1 MNKVINILVGPPGS
15 GKSTFAK
22 NCMETGFVR
31 ISQDDQGRD
40 GHRKAFESA
49 IQEGR
54 DIVVDRM
61 NFDKNQR
68 APYINAAKN
77 ADYSVAITVFHEPR
91 EVCYKRIIAREGH
104 PTINGNKGKWE
115 INESDTDLVAVILNQ
130 KAKEANSA
138 LDTFFTRYQK
148 PTKDESELIVNIGW
162 EQSKGSAL
170 IVDIDG
176 TIADIEHRR
185 HHLDRSLGKPNWRK
199 FFDEMYNDKPNTW
212 CVELINAFMMA
223 GQRELIFASG
233 RPDSYREITEEWLSS
248 VMDGPNWKALLMRHR
263 NDSRQDNIVKEIILE
278 FELKTR
284 YKNLLFVDDRQQVV
298 DMYRSHGYTV
308 LQCDRGD
315 F

>member
-77 ADYSVAITVFHEPR
+77 AGYSVAITVFHEPR
-91 EVCYKRIIAREGH
+91 AVCYDRIMAREDH
-104 PTINGNKGKWE
+104 PTINGGYG
-115 INESDTDLVAVILNQ
+115 VAQTLQLKNQ
-130 KAKEANSA
+130 QANSA

-148 PTKDESELIVNIGW
+148 PTKDESEFIVNIGW
-162 EQSKGSAL
+162 EQSSGSAL

-212 CVELINAFMMA
+212 CVELINAFMIV
-223 GQRELIFASG
+223 GQRDLVFASG

-248 VMDGPNWKALLMRHR
+248 VMDGPNWNNLFMRHR

-308 LQCDRGD
+308 LQCDKGD

>member
-1 MNKVINILVGPPGS
+1 MNKVINILVGPAGS
-15 GKSTFAK
+15 GKSTFAT
-22 NCMETGFVR
+22 NCMEAGFVR

-40 GHRKAFESA
+40 GHRKAFEGA

-61 NFDKNQR
+61 NFDKAQR
-68 APYINAAKN
+68 APYINAAK
-77 ADYSVAITVFHEPR
+77 AAGYSVAITVFHESR
-91 EVCYKRIIAREGH
+91 EVCYKRIMARSGH
-104 PTINGNKGKWE
+104 PTINGLGIVKYSEGEDGIIREK
-115 INESDTDLVAVILNQ
+115 SRQ
-130 KAKEANSA
+130 ANSA

-148 PTKDESELIVNIGW
+148 PTKDESEFIVNIGW
-162 EQSKGSAL
+162 EQSSGSAL

-212 CVELINAFMMA
+212 CVELINAFMVV
-223 GQRELIFASG
+223 GQRELVFASG
-233 RPDSYREITEEWLSS
+233 RPDSYRKITEEWLSS

-308 LQCDRGD
+308 LQCDKGD